1 MKDTP
6 RTEPRTTFFRLFV
19 AWMLMTLTIDT
30 IFLMRSNVEPV
41 LSAPDPR
48 RDALALEVDHAS
60 GPFTATFFLGPTL
73 FTGEKNRALVRL
85 ENRNR
90 DVMLVARFERDYLVR
105 LSLRS
110 GDRLVYVTPLAI
122 VSDYWNY
129 IEEAGTLDV
138 TLEFDLPPD
147 LAPGS
152 EVSAR
157 VVLLRRGTSAR
168 ELAASRSV
176 SVQQPSK
183 RRWSRPE
190 WWHYALYA
198 HLTLLYAVYVLYYV
212 IASWGAYRLRRRNLS
227 FSRLLEL
234 ENYAGAVGLLLALAF
249 TRGWQSGWIAY
260 SRLIPCGALFVLLLP
275 WLKVF
280 DSALAT
286 LAGRVAPSAAGSAP
300 SGERSTTV
308 ASMLLVLIAGGTL
321 AVIEWK
327 NAGLFEWDYF
337 IERDYLR
344 TLEILDGRRLHLTG
358 PQLLT
363 GGSTPGFM
371 VYVVYASVLGLWRR
385 PAAIAW
391 LCKLLSWGFLIS
403 WWAVARKYFGGATA
417 ALGLATA
424 VACVT
429 LYGFSVWPIHP
440 SFTPFFGM
448 LFFWFL
454 QRLLTD
460 RDHHALVPVAL
471 VGTVLTQLHFSYWSL
486 LLLVLVGVYVLRVH
500 CPRREVLLALGVMLV
515 LYLPYFVKEAT
526 TGFQNTHEI
535 LSRPRF
541 LPEFASREGII
552 NVNIPRVLFY
562 LWVGFDGVGSIPAV
576 ESMAMGVFVLGL
588 LRVLALANRALDGS
602 ETEGGPRP
610 LRAYVVVAL
619 WFVVPCVYYSLY
631 GAWLEN
637 RYFLVMAPAI
647 FVIYGA
653 GGLAVA
659 DLLGSVFPGVG
670 RRRAPAAALAGM
682 MVLAAMF
689 VAYRRP
695 PMWEYFRRGRRYVGD
710 WTEPYHRNVAIY
722 AELVR
727 DFGITPT
734 VFRERVHHAYRW
746 PMPGNTIFDEV
757 YHSTAGD
764 HPPPLRVLPADLTYV
779 LLLKPFLMPPYLSAN
794 PQLTLTLRADRPDY
808 QLYECRS
815 LSGETFPNTRNL
827 NVLSEQE
834 HRILE
839 TIGRGGPPRR
849 VSGGTTSDGARAVL
863 LEQIPGTNMEYEL
876 DAVATPSDDGMDV
889 VLTMNSPVLNGYY
902 QEIKS
907 LYGPYVV
914 LRDAV
919 GRPLQRWDV
928 SRHLVG
934 GFLVKTPLVRRWHLT
949 GLPAAGTLSFGR
961 EGYYDRAFM
970 ESPRLQE
977 DEVPLLRLIAGTIRP
992 VED

>member
-1 MKDTP
+1 MKAPLPT
-6 RTEPRTTFFRLFV
+6 RPRTTFFRLFV
-19 AWMLMTLTIDT
+19 AWILMTLTIDT

-48 RDALALEVDHAS
+48 RDALAVEVDHAS

-85 ENRNR
+85 ENRDR
-90 DVMLVARFERDYLVR
+90 DVMLVARFERDYVVR

-110 GDRLVYVTPLAI
+110 GDRLVHLTPVGI

-138 TLEFDLPPD
+138 NLEFVLPPD
-147 LAPGS
+147 LG
-152 EVSAR
+152 AR
-157 VVLLRRGTSAR
+157 PDVNARLVLLHRGTGAR

-176 SVQQPSK
+176 SLQSPSK
-183 RRWSRPE
+183 GRWSRPE
-190 WWHYALYA
+190 WWHYGLYA
-198 HLTLLYAVYVLYYV
+198 HLTLLYATYVLYYV
-212 IASWGAYRLRRRNLS
+212 FASWGVYRLRRRRLHLS
-227 FSRLLEL
+227 QLLEV
-234 ENYAGAVGLLLALAF
+234 ENYAGVVGLLLALAF
-249 TRGWQSGWIAY
+249 TRAWQSGWIAY
-260 SRLIPCGALFVLLLP
+260 SRLIPCGALFLLLLP

-280 DSALAT
+280 DTALAI
-286 LAGRVAPSAAGSAP
+286 LAGRVASDGAGSAP
-300 SGERSTTV
+300 REGRSPSV
-308 ASMLLVLIAGGTL
+308 ASMLLILVSAGTV
-321 AVIEWK
+321 AAIEWK

-337 IERDYLR
+337 VERDYLR
-344 TLEILDGRRLHLTG
+344 TLEILDGRRLHVTG

-371 VYVVYASVLGLWRR
+371 VYVVYASVLAFCRR

-403 WWAVARKYFGGATA
+403 WWVVARKYFGSVTA
-417 ALGLATA
+417 AVGLAMA

-448 LFFWFL
+448 LFLWFL

-460 RDHHALVPVAL
+460 REHHALVFVAL

-486 LLLVLVGVYVLRVH
+486 LLLVLVGVYVLRVR

-515 LYLPYFVKEAT
+515 LYLPYFFKEAT

-562 LWVGFDGVGSIPAV
+562 LWVGFDGVGSIPVV
-576 ESMAMGVFVLGL
+576 ESVAMGVFVLGL
-588 LRVLALANRALDGS
+588 LRVLVLANRALDGS
-602 ETEGGPRP
+602 EAGGEPRT
-610 LRAYVVVAL
+610 LHAYVVVAL

-653 GGLAVA
+653 GGLAVV
-659 DLLGSVFPGVG
+659 DLFTSTFAGVG
-670 RRRAPAAALAGM
+670 RRTAPVALAGM
-682 MVLAAMF
+682 MALAAVF

-695 PMWEYFRRGRRYVGD
+695 AMWGYFGRGKQYVGD

-722 AELVR
+722 AELAR

-746 PMPGNTIFDEV
+746 PMPGDTIFDEV
-757 YHSTAGD
+757 YQSTAGN

-779 LLLKPFLMPPYLSAN
+779 LLPKPFLIPPYLAGN

-815 LSGETFPNTRNL
+815 LSGETFPNSRNL
-827 NVLSEQE
+827 NVLSDQE

-839 TIGRGGPPRR
+839 AIDRGGTLRR
-849 VSGGTTSDGARAVL
+849 VSGGTTNDGARAVL
-863 LEQIPGTNMEYEL
+863 LERIPGTNMEYEV
-876 DAVATPSDDGMDV
+876 DAVAMQSDDGMDV

-902 QEIKS
+902 QEIKT

-914 LRDAV
+914 LRDAA
-919 GRPLQRWDV
+919 GRPLERWDV

-934 GFLVKTPLVRRWHLT
+934 GFLVKTPLVRRFHFMRVPT
-949 GLPAAGTLSFGR
+949 AATLSFGR

-977 DEVPLLRLIAGTIRP
+977 EEVPLLRLVAGTIRP
-992 VED
+992 AED